1 MLYIQIPEA
10 KKLFRRA
17 YKLLEQLEDT
27 RTCLNNAID
36 ESSDEWNRMHNNV
49 ISIQVILPL
58 MSFKFWKLV
67 TYSGQSNFRCPDN
80 IYVARIKN

>member
-1 MLYIQIPEA
+1 MPYIQIPEA

-17 YKLLEQLEDT
+17 YKLLQELEDA

-49 ISIQVILPL
+49 ISIQVNIT
-58 MSFKFWKLV
+58 SDVVKF
-67 TYSGQSNFRCPDN
+67 
-80 IYVARIKN
+80 